1 MCFYRLFLL
10 SFFFFA
16 CFFLSCFFLFC
27 FFLSCFFLSCFF
39 LSCFF
44 LSAYFLF
51 LRLLFKY
58 PGYIAFHNILY
69 IQSVQHAQLL
79 EILLREL
86 HCLRIRD
93 IQVFILF
100 LFQFDVGKHRALKE
114 HIQDEAV
121 I

>member
-1 MCFYRLFLL
+1 MRFYRLFLL

-27 FFLSCFFLSCFF
+27 FFLS
-39 LSCFF
+39 
-44 LSAYFLF
+44 AYFLF

-58 PGYIAFHNILY
+58 PGYIAFHKILY

-86 HCLRIRD
+86 HCLRVRD